1 VGMTFDEAVAVLTAP
16 GMPFEIA
23 EQEVLGRPSRVFAQ
37 LPPTMRALFDM
48 LRERPGDDVYIV
60 HEDERWTNSEII
72 GNMDSIAR
80 MLVDTYGVQP
90 GDRVA
95 IDMRNYPEW
104 ITSFGAVTSI
114 GAIAVSVNAWW
125 TGPEIEF
132 GLVDSGA
139 KVLIADRERIDRIGP
154 RLVDLGVQ
162 AVVVRSEGTLPA
174 NCAHLASLLDPD
186 ATMPDRTVSPDDD
199 ATILFTSGTT
209 GTPKGAVS
217 TQRAVLSGLFAFAC
231 RNVVESLRW
240 APDTPPESGS
250 EAAVPPKACFILT
263 VPLFHVTGCVPV
275 MLGSV
280 ATGARLV
287 MMHRW
292 DPLRAL
298 ELIERERVT
307 NFIGVPTMSHDLIS
321 HPRFA
326 DFDTSSLRNVGGGGA
341 PMAPELVKK
350 ISGTFTGRATPQLG
364 YGLTETNGYGPG
376 NTGPDYIE
384 RPSSTGRVVP
394 IMQVKVV
401 NPNGESL
408 PTGEV
413 GEICMTGPMLIR
425 GYWNRPEATADTIID
440 GWLHTGDLGY
450 LDDEGFVYVVDRI
463 KDMVLRGGEN
473 VYCSEVEA
481 AIFEHPHVNE
491 VAVFGLP
498 HERLGEEVVC
508 ALQPAPGTT
517 IDTNELTGFLAER
530 LATFKIPTQWFVRT
544 EPLPRGATGKIL
556 KREIRDRVL
565 EGTY

>member
-1 VGMTFDEAVAVLTAP
+1 MGMTFDEAVAFLTAP
-16 GMPFEIA
+16 GMPFELT
-23 EQEVLGRPSRVFAQ
+23 EQEVLGRPTTVFAQ
-37 LPPTMRALFDM
+37 LPPTMRSLFDM
-48 LRERPGDDVYIV
+48 LRARPVDDVYLV
-60 HEDERWTNSEII
+60 YEDERWTNGDVIRS
-72 GNMDSIAR
+72 MDGIAAA
-80 MLVDTYGVQP
+80 LVDRYGVQP

-104 ITSFGAVTSI
+104 VTAFGAVTSI

-139 KVLIADRERIDRIGP
+139 KVLIADRERVDRIWR
-154 RLVDLGVQ
+154 RLPDLGVQ
-162 AVVVRSEGTLPA
+162 AIVVRSEGALHD
-174 NCAHLASLLDPD
+174 NCVHLADIVDADP
-186 ATMPDRTVSPDDD
+186 TMPEVQVGPDDD

-217 TQRAVLSGLFAFAC
+217 TQRGVLSGLFSFAC
-231 RNVVESLRW
+231 RNVVETLRW
-240 APDTPPESGS
+240 APDAPEETGAA
-250 EAAVPPKACFILT
+250 AAVPPSPCLILT

-287 MMHRW
+287 MLHRW

-307 NFIGVPTMSHDLIS
+307 NFIGVPTMSQDLIS

-326 DFDTSSLRNVGGGGA
+326 EFDTSSLRNVGGGGA
-341 PMAPELVKK
+341 PMAPELVRK
-350 ISGTFTGRATPQLG
+350 IEGAFSGSASPQLG

-394 IMQVKVV
+394 SMQIKVV
-401 NPNGESL
+401 NPNNEPL
-408 PTGEV
+408 PNGEV

-425 GYWNRPEATADTIID
+425 GYWQRPEATAEAIVD

-450 LDDEGFVYVVDRI
+450 VDDEGFVYVVDRI

-481 AIFEHPHVNE
+481 AIFEHPLVHE

-498 HERLGEEVVC
+498 HDRLGEEVVC
-508 ALQPAPGTT
+508 ALLPREGAT
-517 IDTNELTGFLAER
+517 IDTDELTQFLAAR
-530 LATFKIPTQWFVRT
+530 IAPFKIPTQWFVRD

-565 EGTY
+565 DGTY